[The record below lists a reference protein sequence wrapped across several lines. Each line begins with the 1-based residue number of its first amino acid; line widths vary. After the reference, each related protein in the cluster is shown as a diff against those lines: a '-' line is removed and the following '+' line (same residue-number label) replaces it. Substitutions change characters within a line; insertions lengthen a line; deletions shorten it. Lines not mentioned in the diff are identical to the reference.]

1 MAEIKKILD
10 RLAPEAAIAEIAG
23 ALRELLP
30 LVSDEVRLNF
40 VVKLIGGA
48 SDDKVAS
55 MVHLWLAECLDEGV
69 DPTHMCQKL
78 VDRVAQSKQLMAVA
92 DPELLVL
99 FEDWLEELEQEV
111 ISLVTQH
118 GPLNPEKLAHNLGLS
133 MRGATFIISK
143 LQREGKLS

>member
-23 ALRELLP
+23 ALRDLLP

-55 MVHLWLAECLDEGV
+55 MVHL
-69 DPTHMCQKL
+69 
-78 VDRVAQSKQLMAVA
+78 
-92 DPELLVL
+92 
-99 FEDWLEELEQEV
+99 
-111 ISLVTQH
+111 
-118 GPLNPEKLAHNLGLS
+118 
-133 MRGATFIISK
+133 
-143 LQREGKLS
+143 

>member
-55 MVHLWLAECLDEGV
+55 MVHL
-69 DPTHMCQKL
+69 
-78 VDRVAQSKQLMAVA
+78 
-92 DPELLVL
+92 
-99 FEDWLEELEQEV
+99 
-111 ISLVTQH
+111 
-118 GPLNPEKLAHNLGLS
+118 
-133 MRGATFIISK
+133 
-143 LQREGKLS
+143 

>member
-10 RLAPEAAIAEIAG
+10 RLAPEAALAEIAG

-55 MVHLWLAECLDEGV
+55 MVHL
-69 DPTHMCQKL
+69 
-78 VDRVAQSKQLMAVA
+78 
-92 DPELLVL
+92 
-99 FEDWLEELEQEV
+99 
-111 ISLVTQH
+111 
-118 GPLNPEKLAHNLGLS
+118 
-133 MRGATFIISK
+133 
-143 LQREGKLS
+143 